1 MEANNQL
8 KPVMAMPSRILI
20 SSLVI
25 FPLLLKY
32 TDNDRLRHR
41 LFPFFSQK
49 IERGILT
56 VEELDSC
63 QCMEA
68 IIGISR
74 VKDIANMSRLSI

>member
-32 TDNDRLRHR
+32 TDNDRLQIMAAKKSR
-41 LFPFFSQK
+41 
-49 IERGILT
+49 
-56 VEELDSC
+56 ELDSC